1 MTMQAAGGLGPR
13 VRHRWALGYL
23 GEELE
28 AEEGGALLFK
38 VLIQLQFLMKKSIR
52 CYYHNT
58 VAGTCSKKQLE

>member
-1 MTMQAAGGLGPR
+1 M
-13 VRHRWALGYL
+13 RHRRALGYL